1 VRISLFTILGT
12 LKFNVLN
19 GTGILRSNVLA
30 DARTLTGPHFA
41 ENPGALKFNVLNRPE
56 H

>member
-1 VRISLFTILGT
+1 MRISLFTILGT